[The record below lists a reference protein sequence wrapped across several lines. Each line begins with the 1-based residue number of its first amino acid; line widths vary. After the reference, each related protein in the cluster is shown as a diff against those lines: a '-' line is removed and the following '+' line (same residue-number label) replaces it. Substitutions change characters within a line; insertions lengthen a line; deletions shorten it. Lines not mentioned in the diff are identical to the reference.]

1 MDLGSASS
9 HAFAYAP
16 RFKPNATEAHVADD
30 RTGMVQVE
38 LDADDIKQRSAK
50 LAADELE
57 RDKLLEKKRTHNRK
71 WNEEIKQVAASISV
85 LAAEVDT
92 GRAWVPAQEGLF
104 GEGAENDAEEA
115 PPAGRRRRGRRS
127 AAANGAEA

>member
-1 MDLGSASS
+1 M
-9 HAFAYAP
+9 
-16 RFKPNATEAHVADD
+16 ADD

-38 LDADDIKQRSAK
+38 LTEDDVKQRSAK

-57 RDKLLEKKRTHNRK
+57 REKLLEKKRTHNRK

-104 GEGAENDAEEA
+104 GEAENDAEQA
-115 PPAGRRRRGRRS
+115 PPERRRRGRRS